1 MKEFKKS
8 KKLIKTLLVL
18 CMLISAGCTNQQRKP
33 TQILKYEEEK
43 FEQIEEKEIKQG
55 TREVNIEEKRY
66 NKEKKAYVNGEDT
79 LFTGIFSIRY
89 AGHLLYFEEY
99 KEGVLDGD
107 KVWFGNDGTV
117 GMREKYVDGKKN
129 GDQIT
134 YHVNG
139 NIRSVIPYVNNRIE
153 GIIEW
158 YDAEGLLIDQSEMK
172 NGTGRFVKYWENGN
186 IQEEGNYKNYRKVG
200 DWTEY
205 NKDKVVEKVITYS
218 DSGKVLK
225 TRWYN

>member
-1 MKEFKKS
+1 MKKLSKILLILCLLIGAGCSNQS
-8 KKLIKTLLVL
+8 KKQTQVLI
-18 CMLISAGCTNQQRKP
+18 
-33 TQILKYEEEK
+33 YEEEK
-43 FEQIEEKEIKQG
+43 FEKIEEQEIKPG
-55 TREVNIEEKRY
+55 TREVNIEEKKY
-66 NKEKKAYVNGEDT
+66 NKQKKAYVKGEEQ

-117 GMREKYVDGKKN
+117 GMREKYSNGKRN

-139 NIRSVIPYVNNRIE
+139 NIRSITPYKDGKID

-158 YDAEGLLIDQSEMK
+158 YDINGLLIDQSEIK
-172 NGTGRFVKYWENGN
+172 NGTGRFVRYWENGN
-186 IQEEGNYKNYRKVG
+186 IQEEGNFKDHKKVG

-205 NKDKVVEKVITYS
+205 NKEKVVEKVITYS
-218 DSGKVLK
+218 QKGVPVK